1 MLNFSGNF
9 LTEVPDELAECR
21 ELFQINFD
29 ECFRLFTIPKNIFT
43 LPRLVIASF
52 KKCSL
57 IVIPSVV
64 PTNLCSLSIDGN
76 QLLNCIPQEILK
88 FLPPT
93 QSPSDFYMTDQN
105 QLQTLQNARYV
116 DI

>member
-9 LTEVPDELAECR
+9 LTEVPDELTECK
-21 ELFQINFD
+21 ELFQLNFD

-57 IVIPSVV
+57 IVIPSVI
-64 PTNLCSLSIDGN
+64 PSNLSSLSITGN
-76 QLLNCIPQEILK
+76 QLLNCVPQEVLK
-88 FLPPT
+88 FIPPT
-93 QSPSDFYMTDQN
+93 QCPSDFYMTDH
-105 QLQTLQNARYV
+105 LELETLQNARYYFT
-116 DI
+116 